1 MKKFSEFNKTNGLE
15 ESKTKQDFI
24 TSLIEET
31 LHLEDGVIK
40 GKDILVETLNNI
52 IKMND
57 HKTTINILENI
68 KVLTYNGGLNFT
80 WLNEAIETEKTTLNN
95 LMLERNKTTET
106 ENEIVNENLMGI
118 MNDLMFGFGMT
129 LTAGFAGTIAYLA
142 GSGIYELLIKDSKL
156 GNKGK
161 EFVNKLKELAK
172 KSKTMDKEDYA
183 IEVNK
188 SIEQYSDVIEELKS
202 GEFGKDGEK
211 LASNLET
218 IKKASEE
225 VPVGVNE
232 SVNII
237 NEDDKINEN
246 LWVDYVNQLNA
257 IPDLFT
263 QIMWSLGILLGTV
276 TVTGFVGSILTLVG
290 MGVSETKV
298 GEKLKEMV
306 GKFKELYK
314 KKDDKKIDKENFA
327 KEVKET
333 IDEYSDVVDEIK
345 TGKLG
350 KKVQV
355 MGKLI
360 DKVKENAEKLE
371 KEEVEIKESLFY
383 RGYNDQH
390 LMELESLK
398 SIYTDILKENKN
410 EDNI

>member
-1 MKKFSEFNKTNGLE
+1 MKKFSEFNKTNRLE

-31 LHLEDGVIK
+31 LYLEDGVIK

-95 LMLERNKTTET
+95 LMLERNKTS
-106 ENEIVNENLMGI
+106 ENEIVNENLMNI
-118 MNDLMFGFGMT
+118 MSDLMFGFGLT
-129 LTAGFAGTIAYLA
+129 LTAGFAGSLAYLG

-183 IEVNK
+183 SEVNK

-225 VPVGVNE
+225 VSEGVNE
-232 SVNII
+232 SVDNI

-246 LWVDYVNQLNA
+246 LWVDYVNHLNA

-276 TVTGFVGSILTLVG
+276 TVTGFVGSLLTLVG
-290 MGVSETKV
+290 IGVSETKV
-298 GEKLKEMV
+298 GKKLKEMV

-314 KKDDKKIDKENFA
+314 KKDDKKIDKEEFA

-398 SIYTDILKENKN
+398 SIYTDILKENKK

>member
-1 MKKFSEFNKTNGLE
+1 MKKFSEFNKTNRLE

-31 LHLEDGVIK
+31 LYLEDGVIK

-118 MNDLMFGFGMT
+118 MSDLMFGVGLT
-129 LTAGFAGTIAYLA
+129 LTAGFASSLAYLG

-183 IEVNK
+183 SEVNK

-225 VPVGVNE
+225 VSEGVNE
-232 SVNII
+232 SVDNI

-246 LWVDYVNQLNA
+246 LWVDYVNHLNA

-263 QIMWSLGILLGTV
+263 QIMWSIGILLGAV
-276 TVTGFVGSILTLVG
+276 SVTGFAGSLLTLVG

-314 KKDDKKIDKENFA
+314 KKGDKKIDKEEFA

-398 SIYTDILKENKN
+398 SIYTDILKENKK